1 MESEAE
7 TAQAALKTMR
17 KWNWL
22 EYDFHGMPVPTSL
35 DLSLVV
41 NRLAMVGLP
50 RPQSVV
56 LTLLC
61 QGDMLSSGDYNW
73 RKYQSGSHFNLE
85 DVNSNLSQ
93 RQWITLK
100 NLIFDKE
107 RMLEELEWHSDTI
120 DLDRLE
126 LKKCDVFQWEFNQ
139 NRFTIA
145 VCPPDVAP
153 FDPDYFEEWF
163 SAWDIVVRLRSLQ
176 EPDSD
181 VQPVSADQNKT
192 MDSPVSSKRGRPVAY
207 DWLEATNSI
216 WAKLYGNELKPQTQ
230 ADIEKALMQHLRR
243 GDIEPGEST
252 VRPFAKAIWEKF
264 QEH

>member
-7 TAQAALKTMR
+7 TAQAALKTMW

-22 EYDFHGMPVPTSL
+22 AYDFNGMPVPSSL

-61 QGDMLSSGDYNW
+61 QGDLLSNGDYKW
-73 RKYQSGSHFNLE
+73 RKYQSGSHFYLE
-85 DVNSNLSQ
+85 DVNANLSQ
-93 RQWITLK
+93 RQWRTLK
-100 NLIFDKE
+100 YLISNRE
-107 RMLEELEWHSDTI
+107 RMIEELEWHSDSV

-126 LKKCDVFQWEFNQ
+126 LKKCDVLEWEFNH
-139 NRFTIA
+139 NRFTTA

-163 SAWDIVVRLRSLQ
+163 SAWDITVKPRYLQ
-176 EPDSD
+176 ESPSD
-181 VQPVSADQNKT
+181 IEPALADQSNNT
-192 MDSPVSSKRGRPVAY
+192 DIPNGTKRGRPVAY

-216 WAKLYGNELKPQTQ
+216 WAKLYGNELKPNTQ
-230 ADIEKALMQHLRR
+230 ADIEKALIQHLRK